1 MSADAPSLRR
11 RLVVLVGGGVI
22 LLLLAAYLSTAMVLE
37 ERQDDMIDAILDE
50 QMAYSLQLY
59 HSLGHAPVLN
69 VPHMR
74 FYAHARGQAAP
85 GLPAAFAPL
94 GPGDHELEVD
104 GIPYHLEVTDKGG
117 TRFVLAYDA
126 TGHERDFTELMAIL
140 GVAFLASALAALAGI
155 AWLSRH
161 ALAHLER
168 LAGAVRHPGDGALAE
183 PGMEREVAAL
193 AAALD
198 DYRARQALLL
208 AREQE
213 FSAQL
218 SHELRTPLS
227 VVRAQAE
234 LLHMSVADER
244 CRERAAGIMAQ
255 VDRMGVLIEQLLR
268 LARRTR
274 APQRQP
280 VPLRELVERIWSE
293 LAQGGSSRTTLDN
306 RVAADA
312 TVVADPLLLELVLR
326 NALANS
332 RLHADGALLQV
343 RCSGDVLE
351 IEDSNPARAGAAPW
365 SGAGDGE
372 GLGLSILR
380 QACQR
385 LGWGCAIAT
394 TATGTCLTLRL
405 A

>member
-1 MSADAPSLRR
+1 MMAEAPSLRR

-74 FYAHARGQAAP
+74 FYAHARGDVAAAGMP
-85 GLPAAFAPL
+85 VAFAGL
-94 GPGDHELEVD
+94 GLGDHELDVD
-104 GIPYHLEVTDKGG
+104 GVPYHLEVVDAGG
-117 TRFVLAYDA
+117 QRFVLAYDA
-126 TGHERDFTELMAIL
+126 SGHERDFAELMVIL
-140 GVAFLASALAALAGI
+140 GVAFLASAVVAVAGI

-168 LAGAVRHPGDGALAE
+168 LAGAVRDPGEGALVE

-234 LLHMSVADER
+234 LLQMSVPDAR
-244 CRERAAGIMAQ
+244 GRERAAGIMAQ
-255 VDRMGVLIEQLLR
+255 VDRMGGLIEQLLR

-274 APQRQP
+274 APERQP
-280 VPLRELVERIWSE
+280 LPLRELVERIWSE
-293 LAQGGSSRTTLDN
+293 LALGGSSRTMLDN

-326 NALANS
+326 NALANA
-332 RLHADGALLQV
+332 RLHADGATLQV

-351 IEDSNPARAGAAPW
+351 IEDSNAARDGVAPW
-365 SGAGDGE
+365 SGAGE

-385 LGWGCAIAT
+385 LGWGCTIAA